1 MKKTSLLLILSFCF
15 SAFIPVLAQQKIQ
28 LVILFDT
35 SNSMDGLIDQ
45 AKSRIWAIV
54 NNVSDLKYQ
63 GTTPSLEIAMYD
75 YGNTGIK
82 KTNWIRKQLDFTTD
96 LDLVSQKLFALRT
109 NGGDEYCGAAI
120 KQSID
125 ELKWSANSSDL
136 KLIYI
141 AGNEPFN
148 QGPVNYKEV
157 CADAQ
162 SKGIIISTI
171 YCGDYN
177 QGIKELWKDG
187 STCSNGEYFNINSD
201 RTISHIKTPYDDE
214 INTKNNELNKTY
226 LWYGSKGA
234 TKKVMQERE
243 DNNSMNQSASVAV
256 ERTIAKSKSNYN
268 NVNYDLVDAMAADS
282 TVVNKLSKAELPAEM
297 KDKSQEE
304 IEEIIL
310 EKSEERSNIQKEISE
325 LSLKRQKYIEEE
337 RKKSTNADKSDDF
350 GTAVNKSIKEIAN
363 SKGFQ

>member
-1 MKKTSLLLILSFCF
+1 MKTVKILLCAILILGINSQ
-15 SAFIPVLAQQKIQ
+15 SIAQQKIQ

-63 GTTPSLEIAMYD
+63 GTTPSLEIAMFD
-75 YGNTGIK
+75 YGNTGIS
-82 KTNWIRKQLDFTTD
+82 KTNWIRKQIDFTTD

-109 NGGDEYCGAAI
+109 NGGEEYCGAAI
-120 KQSID
+120 KESLD
-125 ELKWSANSSDL
+125 DLKWSNNTNDL

-148 QGPVNYKEV
+148 QGPINYKEV
-157 CADAQ
+157 CLEAQ

-177 QGIKELWKDG
+177 QGIKEFWKDG
-187 STCSNGEYFNINSD
+187 ATCSKGEYFNINSD
-201 RTISHIKTPYDDE
+201 RTITHIKTPYDDE
-214 INTKNNELNKTY
+214 INKKNNELNKTY
-226 LWYGSKGA
+226 MWYGSQGKS
-234 TKKVMQERE
+234 KKAMQMNE
-243 DNNSMNQSASVAV
+243 DNNSMVQSASVAV
-256 ERTIAKSKSNYN
+256 ERTIAKSKSNYKN
-268 NVNYDLVDAMAADS
+268 TNYDLVDAMAADS
-282 TVVNKLSKAELPAEM
+282 MVIQKLSKSELPEEM
-297 KDKSQEE
+297 KGKSEKE
-304 IEEIIL
+304 IEEMIVL
-310 EKSEERSNIQKEISE
+310 KSEERTEIQKEISE
-325 LSLKRQKYIEEE
+325 LSVKRQKFIDEE
-337 RKKSTNADKSDDF
+337 RKKMSQSEKSDDF

>member
-1 MKKTSLLLILSFCF
+1 MKKNNLILCAVF
-15 SAFIPVLAQQKIQ
+15 SICTAFFTFSQQKIQ

-45 AKSRIWAIV
+45 AKSRIWSIV

-63 GTTPSLEIAMYD
+63 GTIPTLEIAMYD

-82 KTNWIRKQLDFTTD
+82 KTNWIRKQMDFTTD

-109 NGGDEYCGAAI
+109 NGGEEYCGAVI
-120 KQSID
+120 KESID
-125 ELKWSANSSDL
+125 DLKWSANSNDL

-141 AGNEPFN
+141 AGNERFN
-148 QGPVNYKEV
+148 QGPINYKEV
-157 CADAQ
+157 CAEAQ

-171 YCGDYN
+171 YCGDFN
-177 QGIKELWKDG
+177 QGIRELWKDG
-187 STCSNGEYFNINSD
+187 STCSNGEYFNIDANK
-201 RTISHIKTPYDDE
+201 TIAHIKTPYDEE
-214 INTKNNELNKTY
+214 INNKNLELNKTY
-226 LWYGSKGA
+226 IWYGREGNAKRS
-234 TKKVMQERE
+234 MQVSE
-243 DNNSMNQSASVAV
+243 DENSMNQSASVAV

-268 NVNYDLVDAMAADS
+268 NVNYDLVDALAADS
-282 TVVNKLSKAELPAEM
+282 TIVNKLSKAELPAEM

-304 IEEIIL
+304 IEEIVL
-310 EKSEERSNIQKEISE
+310 EKSEERSNIQKEISQ

-337 RKKSTNADKSDDF
+337 RKKSINADKMDDF
-350 GTAVNKSIKEIAN
+350 GTAVNKSIKELAN